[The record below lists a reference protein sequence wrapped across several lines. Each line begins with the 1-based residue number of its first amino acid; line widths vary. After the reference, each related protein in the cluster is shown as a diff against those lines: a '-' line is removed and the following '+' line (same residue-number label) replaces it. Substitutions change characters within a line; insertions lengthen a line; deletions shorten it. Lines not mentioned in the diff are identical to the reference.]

1 MPNRKYYR
9 SNNFFLNLKVTKQ
22 LRIPVDQTHRQM
34 NERRRENVDHKVYYA
49 KDHYRF

>member
-34 NERRRENVDHKVYYA
+34 NERRRENVEHKVY
-49 KDHYRF
+49 